1 MAAFS
6 ILRPEEI
13 GWDPTMRLYCSP
25 TVTHIPYLID
35 FDIKNYS
42 SSVYHTHWAIDI
54 LDKKGNT
61 RETFI
66 TVGCLSATQADG
78 GNPRGTVIWE
88 AVKEKELGD
97 PKEVRSYYVLNFDL
111 FPTRRIALCSQTVL
125 VSFGSRIILRGGS
138 VCSHR

>member
-35 FDIKNYS
+35 FDIKNYN
-42 SSVYHTHWAIDI
+42 SSVYLTRWAIDI
-54 LDKKGNT
+54 LDKKSNT
-61 RETFI
+61 RETYI
-66 TVGCLSATQADG
+66 TVGCLSAAQADG

-88 AVKEKELGD
+88 AVKEKELED
-97 PKEVRSYYVLNFDL
+97 PKEVRSCYLLSFDL
-111 FPTRRIALCSQTVL
+111 FRTRRIALCSQTVL
-125 VSFGSRIILRGGS
+125 VSFGPKIILRGGS
-138 VCSHR
+138 VQSHL